1 MRNGVCGLNLHDTWT
16 VVINLPFATFLEQTD
31 SYFRLLTCNTFI
43 IMRQLKIATQITNR
57 DSQAVEKYLQ
67 EISKIPMITPEE
79 ETTLAQRIKMAHRN
93 PVDAQRA
100 LDKLVQ
106 ANLRFVVSVAKQYQH
121 QGLSLSDLINEGNLG
136 LIKAAQ
142 RFDETKGFKFISY
155 AVWWIRQSILQ
166 ALAEQGRLVRLP
178 QNKIG
183 TYNKANKAYMAF
195 EQEHERE
202 PSTEEL
208 AEILE
213 MSETEI
219 NNIFQSNT
227 RHTSLDAPV
236 HEAEDV
242 AMGDLLEG
250 SDDTD
255 DDVMKD
261 SLRNEIRRILKS
273 LSPREAEIVNA
284 YFGLDG
290 ENGVTIEQIGQKYDL
305 TKERIRQIK
314 ERAIK
319 RLQKARYSN
328 ALKAYLG

>member
-1 MRNGVCGLNLHDTWT
+1 
-16 VVINLPFATFLEQTD
+16 
-31 SYFRLLTCNTFI
+31 
-43 IMRQLKIATQITNR
+43 MRQLKIATQITNR

-67 EISKIPMITPEE
+67 EISKISMITPEE
-79 ETTLAQRIKMAHRN
+79 ETTLAQKIHMGNQA
-93 PVDAQRA
+93 A
-100 LDKLVQ
+100 LEKLVK

-183 TYNKANKAYMAF
+183 TYNKANKAFIAF
-195 EQEHERE
+195 EQEFERE

-208 AEILE
+208 ADILD
-213 MSETEI
+213 MSETEVT
-219 NNIFQSNT
+219 NIFTTNT

-250 SDDTD
+250 GSDTD
-255 DDVMKD
+255 DDVMQD
-261 SLRNEIRRILKS
+261 SLRREIKRILKS
-273 LSPREAEIVNA
+273 LSVREAEILGA
-284 YFGLDG
+284 YFGLEGD
-290 ENGVTIEQIGQKYDL
+290 NGPTIEEIGEKYDL

-328 ALKAYLG
+328 ALKGYLG